1 MLRKLVILVG
11 ALALYPTVATP
22 QSVIAGQVR
31 DDSGAVLPGV
41 AVEAASPALIEGR
54 RAVVSDDQG
63 QYSIIDLRPGVYT
76 VTFALNG
83 FGRVVRDGIELP
95 SNFTATVDVTM
106 GVSTL
111 EETVTVSGLSPVVDV
126 TQTQRTT
133 VFNREFMNA
142 IPTSNNMWSFA
153 QLAPGV
159 TMNGTDVAGSSNG
172 SDRELSAHGL
182 SSTHTIMAVDGMNV
196 NTTRADGRAA
206 LYFQDLSNEEVV
218 LDTAGGSAEVSS
230 GGLRINMIP
239 RDGGNQPS
247 GLLFVGGT
255 PGGWQADNFTQRL
268 KDAGMKSVDRI
279 ERIFDYGGTVGG
291 PIIRNRLWVN
301 FSARYWGTYDL
312 PADNFLDDGSPWRRD
327 GDRYAFLP
335 RFTFQATPRDKISLH
350 YERTAQFRGPRLQ
363 AKYPVVING
372 LGRDPE
378 TASQWR
384 DPKRADYLAMLKWTS
399 TPTNRLLLEA
409 NTGRNFTN
417 SAFKNQIGVIAPVGT
432 PEWYSHVAKDDPDRG
447 TFWNAGQD
455 IAPIDGAWK
464 NVISGSASYVTGTH
478 NIKIGFQHHWGQDY
492 RDRVY
497 NGHISTITYRNG
509 VPSTVTVNNAP
520 APTIERV
527 KYDSGIYAQDRW
539 TFNRLSL
546 NGGVR
551 LEWLNAYVDAQD
563 IEAGRF
569 VPARHFDGVEN
580 VPNWFNVSPRVGVA
594 YDLFGNAKTAIKFSA
609 GQYGTPMTTS
619 IARLLNPVAITTAV
633 IPWNDRD
640 LQGRALAS
648 NNDDIPQDNELEL
661 TRLPSNFGVRQVARL
676 DPGLKRETNVE
687 FMLGVQH
694 ELTARIAINGAW
706 FRRSYQ
712 NKRVVDDLA
721 RNFDDYR
728 AVPVVS
734 PFNGELMTVY
744 DVTSTAVL
752 SRAVNQVIRNSSFT
766 EVYNGFEFGA
776 DVRLPNGGRLFA
788 NTGTQR
794 IIQNDCDQ
802 PDDPNLTR
810 FCDRS
815 NLPAPYKDVPF
826 LTDFKIAG
834 VYPLPFGLQVSGTFI
849 SVGDKGKFQNLGYGL
864 APNYLITRT
873 TSYTAEQCAGKPCTA
888 GAPVIPGMVL
898 GTLTIPLAPAGTEIF
913 LPRLNQLDIGVKK
926 TFRAGSVSWEP
937 RLDVFNVLNADT
949 EVAYRSTQFNSPVYL
964 LPGTT
969 SALAGTAGILVAR
982 MPRLSLQ
989 VRW

>member
-1 MLRKLVILVG
+1 MLKKLVILIG
-11 ALALYPTVATP
+11 ALALHPTAATA

-31 DDSGAVLPGV
+31 DNSGAVLPGV
-41 AVEAASPALIEGR
+41 AVEASSPALIEGR
-54 RAVVSDDQG
+54 RAVVSDGQG

-76 VTFALNG
+76 VTFTLNG
-83 FGRVVRDGIELP
+83 FSRVVRDGIELP

-106 GVSTL
+106 GLTTL
-111 EETVTVSGLSPVVDV
+111 EETVTVSGQSPVVDV

-133 VFNREFMNA
+133 VFNRELMNA

-182 SSTHTIMAVDGMNV
+182 SSTHTVMAVDGMNV

-255 PGGWQADNFTQRL
+255 AGRWQADNFTQRL

-291 PIIRNRLWVN
+291 PIILNRLWFN

-327 GDRYAFLP
+327 GDRYAALP
-335 RFTFQATPRDKISLH
+335 RLTFQATPRDKISLH

-384 DPKRADYLAMLKWTS
+384 DPKRADYLAMVKWTS

-417 SAFKNQIGVIAPVGT
+417 SAFKNQLGVIAPVGT

-447 TFWNAGQD
+447 TFWNAGVD

-478 NIKIGFQHHWGQDY
+478 SIKVGVQHHWGQDY

-527 KYDSGIYAQDRW
+527 KYDSGFYVQDRW

-551 LEWLNAYVDAQD
+551 FEWLNAYVEAQD

-569 VPARHFDGVEN
+569 VPARHFDAVEN
-580 VPNWFNVSPRVGVA
+580 VPDWINVSPRVGVA

-609 GQYGTPMTTS
+609 GQYSTPMTTS
-619 IARLLNPVAITTAV
+619 LARMLNPVGITTAV

-640 LQGRALAS
+640 LQGRTLAS
-648 NNDDIPQDNELEL
+648 NNDDIAQDNELDL
-661 TRLPSNFGVRQVARL
+661 TRLPSNFGVRQLARL
-676 DPGLKRETNVE
+676 DPDLKRETNVE

-694 ELTARIAINGAW
+694 ELMPRVSVSGAW

-712 NKRVVDDLA
+712 NKRVTDDLA

-728 AVPVVS
+728 AVQVVS
-734 PFNGELMTVY
+734 PFNDELMTVY
-744 DVTSTAVL
+744 DVRSTAVL
-752 SRAVNQVIRNSSFT
+752 SRAVDQVIRNASFT

-810 FCDRS
+810 FCDRA

-826 LTDFKIAG
+826 LTDVKIAG

-873 TSYTAEQCAGKPCTA
+873 TTYTAEQCAGRPCTA

-898 GTLTIPLAPAGTEIF
+898 GSLTIPLAPAGTEIF
-913 LPRLNQLDIGVKK
+913 LPRMNQLDIGVKK

-949 EVAYRSTQFNSPVYL
+949 EVTYRSTQFNSPVYL

-969 SALAGTAGILVAR
+969 SPLAGTAGILVAR